1 LIPKQP
7 HFNEAEL
14 ALEQYQS
21 GLARFGPIF
30 GAKLALFILQCST
43 PLVKGCAFILIT
55 DAHNRL

>member
-30 GAKLALFILQCST
+30 GAKLALFILQCKAYLRS
-43 PLVKGCAFILIT
+43 F
-55 DAHNRL
+55 

>member
-30 GAKLALFILQCST
+30 GAKLALFILQCTICNKKSMRK
-43 PLVKGCAFILIT
+43 V
-55 DAHNRL
+55 